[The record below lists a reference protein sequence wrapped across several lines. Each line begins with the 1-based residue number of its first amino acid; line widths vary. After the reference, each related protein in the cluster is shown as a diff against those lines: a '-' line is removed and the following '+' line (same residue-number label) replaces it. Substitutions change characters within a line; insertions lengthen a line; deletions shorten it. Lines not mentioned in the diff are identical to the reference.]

1 MTGAKFNLMHKYIID
16 WIAYFKTKPPSE
28 EKIVAEKAE
37 DNEIYIGA
45 LSFKIT
51 AESDIDVMCS
61 LPDLKNASTEQISSL
76 AEKYAD
82 FLMAI
87 NEGYLKDDIISI
99 IQKKVDTG
107 TDPKDTLFLENML
120 FYWALAHV
128 ESQKR
133 KKNKEKKD
141 QPVIRPISVF
151 SRP

>member
-1 MTGAKFNLMHKYIID
+1 MD
-16 WIAYFKTKPPSE
+16 WITYFKTKPPSKE
-28 EKIVAEKAE
+28 NIASEKTE

-51 AESDIDVMCS
+51 AESDIDVMCI
-61 LPDLKNASTEQISSL
+61 LPDLKNASTDQISSI

-82 FLMAI
+82 FLLAI
-87 NEGYLKDDIISI
+87 NEGYLKDDIVKI
-99 IQKKVDTG
+99 IQKKVDAG
-107 TDPKDTLFLENML
+107 DDPKDTLFLENML
-120 FYWALAHV
+120 FYWALSHV

-151 SRP
+151 NRP

>member
-1 MTGAKFNLMHKYIID
+1 MD

-28 EKIVAEKAE
+28 EKPVTEKTK
-37 DNEIYIGA
+37 DDEIYIGA

-51 AESDIDVMCS
+51 AESDIDVMCA
-61 LPDLKNASTEQISSL
+61 LPDLNNASTEQISSL

-82 FLMAI
+82 FLLAI
-87 NEGYLKDDIISI
+87 NEGYLKDDIIKI
-99 IQKKVDTG
+99 IQKNVDAG

-151 SRP
+151 NRP

>member
-1 MTGAKFNLMHKYIID
+1 MD
-16 WIAYFKTKPPSE
+16 WIAHFKTKPPSE
-28 EKIVAEKAE
+28 KKIAPEKTE

-51 AESDIDVMCS
+51 AESDIDVMCA
-61 LPDLKNASTEQISSL
+61 LPDLENASTDQIAAL

-82 FLMAI
+82 FLLAI
-87 NEGYLKDDIISI
+87 NEGYLKDDIINI
-99 IQKKVDTG
+99 IQKNVDAG

-120 FYWALAHV
+120 FYWAVAHV
-128 ESQKR
+128 ESQK
-133 KKNKEKKD
+133 KKRNKEKKD